1 MFFFYFLFF
10 LDSEEKDYLDVEL
23 NKLKTKGREESLEEY
38 KDAPIMEEEEKENEE
53 KMKNNFSVNETNEN
67 NNFSSENEG
76 EQVAVDDVQVDYD
89 SSSSTFLQKL
99 KNFKLFQLFRRNIIK
114 TTLLSLIVWFVNVF
128 AYYGVK
134 KKKNL
139 LLFIFLLLFYF
150 ILFFIFYLFY
160 FI

>member
-1 MFFFYFLFF
+1 MFFFFFLFF

-53 KMKNNFSVNETNEN
+53 KMKNNFSINETNEN

-89 SSSSTFLQKL
+89 SSSSNFLQKL

-134 KKKNL
+134 KKKIIV
-139 LLFIFLLLFYF
+139 IFLFFIYF
-150 ILFFIFYLFY
+150 ILFFIF